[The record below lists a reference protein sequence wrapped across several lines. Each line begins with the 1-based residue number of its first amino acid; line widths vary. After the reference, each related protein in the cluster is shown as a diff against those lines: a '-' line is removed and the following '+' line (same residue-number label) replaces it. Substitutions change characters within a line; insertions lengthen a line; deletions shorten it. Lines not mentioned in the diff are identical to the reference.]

1 MKGGFKC
8 PHCKVMNACTC
19 EACSPSISEGD
30 TIPLT
35 VEGEGMQCGK
45 CEEWFSYDQALDEEY
60 KTYKD
65 RGKISEEDIR
75 EAATKWVFETNGDK
89 WSNNN
94 NECGDNLGS
103 FIAGAEWVLEKLNTK
118 L

>member
-1 MKGGFKC
+1 MKGCFKC

-19 EACSPSISEGD
+19 DACFSSISDGD

-60 KTYKD
+60 KTHKAQVQ
-65 RGKISEEDIR
+65 ISEGAIR
-75 EAATKWVFETNGDK
+75 EAAIKWVFETNGDK

-103 FIAGAEWVLEKLNTK
+103 FIAGAKWALGNLNIKL
-118 L
+118 